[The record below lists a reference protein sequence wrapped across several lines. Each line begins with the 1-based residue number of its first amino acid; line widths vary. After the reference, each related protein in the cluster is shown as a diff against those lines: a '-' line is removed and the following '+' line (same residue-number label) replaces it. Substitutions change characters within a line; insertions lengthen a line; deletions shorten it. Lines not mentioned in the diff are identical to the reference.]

1 MTYLSYWR
9 RHRVVAT
16 AVVVTMA
23 LGVGAATAVFAV
35 VEAVIVRALPVGNP
49 DRLVWMWNAR
59 VERDRAPFS
68 APDLADY
75 REHNEVLE
83 GLAPFI
89 NWTANLTGRGDAERL
104 EGVRVEPTFFNLLGV
119 EPILGRTFVGPDE
132 RAQVTVLTERLWRR
146 RFASDPA
153 IVGQTISLNG
163 TAHTVV
169 GVLPPGFVF
178 PFRDAEIAI
187 PLTIEND
194 PRRADR
200 GAGFLRV
207 VARLKAGVSIDE
219 AKANLDGI
227 GARLRKDYPLTNAKK
242 LGVNLYPLD
251 REIVGD
257 ARALLLT
264 LFGAVGL
271 LLLVACANIANVL
284 LVALTSRRRELSL
297 RSAFGAPRWRIGGE
311 LFGEI
316 ALLVVLGGGAGLFIA
331 RILTQVLVW
340 WGGTSLPRLEDLGLT
355 SGVVAFAL
363 GATGIAALVCGVMPA
378 FLFSGASMITLADD
392 GRSTI
397 GSAVQGRFRRLFVA
411 LQVAAALTLLVST
424 LITTRSFARL
434 QAVDP
439 GFDGQHVLSVQ
450 LSLPPFKYGKPAEI
464 ITFADKLQADVMKVS
479 GVREA
484 AAISLMPL
492 SGLLS
497 TQDYRVVGQPEPS
510 PDEVPQAHY
519 RITTPGYFHVMG
531 VGLEGR
537 EFDDYDRDNTNRV
550 AIVSHTLA
558 ERHWPDRSALGEH
571 IVVGRDS
578 LEVVGV
584 CDDVKQF
591 GLDAGTTAD
600 LYVPLR
606 QMPAT
611 QAQFVAAR
619 MYWVLK
625 TIDDPL
631 TEAEA
636 VRVVVRGVDKD
647 VATSS
652 TRSMPQ
658 IVTASIGSRRF
669 NADVIKIAGAASVLL
684 ALIGVYAVTAFA
696 IDRRTR
702 EIGIRLA
709 LGARRSQ
716 VIRAVLRIEWTA
728 IAFGLAAG
736 VAAATVVSEILSS
749 TLFASRGVEPAM
761 IAGAAAMLGVAAVVA
776 SYVPARRAARRN
788 PLETLRSE

>member
-1 MTYLSYWR
+1 MTYLLYWR
-9 RHRVVAT
+9 RHVFVAA
-16 AVVVTMA
+16 AVVLTMA
-23 LGVGAATAVFAV
+23 LGIGAATAVFAV
-35 VEAVIVRALPVGNP
+35 VEAVIVRALPVRDP
-49 DRLVWMWNAR
+49 AHLVWMWNAR

-68 APDLADY
+68 ALDLADY

-104 EGVRVEPTFFNLLGV
+104 EGIRVDPAFFNLLGV
-119 EPILGRTFVGPDE
+119 EPILGRTFVDADR
-132 RAQVTVLTERLWRR
+132 RAQVAVFTERLWRR
-146 RFASDPA
+146 RFGSDAA
-153 IVGQTISLNG
+153 IVGQTVSLNG
-163 TAHTVV
+163 NAHIVV

-187 PLTIEND
+187 PLSVEND

-207 VARLKAGVSIDE
+207 VARLKAEVSVE
-219 AKANLDGI
+219 AAKANLDGI
-227 GARLRKDYPLTNAKK
+227 GARLRKDYPQTNAKK

-271 LLLVACANIANVL
+271 LLLVACANIANLL

-297 RSAFGAPRWRIGGE
+297 RRAFGATRWRIGSQ
-311 LFGEI
+311 LLGEI
-316 ALLVVLGGGAGLFIA
+316 TVLVAIGGAAGLLA
-331 RILTQVLVW
+331 GRLLTQVLVW

-355 SGVVAFAL
+355 TGVVAFAI
-363 GATGIAALVCGVMPA
+363 GATGVAALVCGVMPA
-378 FLFSGASMITLADD
+378 ALFSGASMVALADD
-392 GRSTI
+392 GRSTT
-397 GSAVQGRFRRLFVA
+397 GSAMQGRFRRTFVA

-424 LITTRSFARL
+424 LMTARSFAQL
-434 QAVDP
+434 QSVDP
-439 GFDGQHVLSVQ
+439 GFDGRRVLSVQ

-464 ITFADKLQADVMKVS
+464 VTFADKLHSDLIKVS

-531 VGLEGR
+531 IALQGR
-537 EFDDYDRDNTNRV
+537 EFDDYDRDKTNRV
-550 AIVSHTLA
+550 AIISRTLA
-558 ERHWPDRSALGEH
+558 ERHWPNGSPLGEH
-571 IVVGRDS
+571 LVIGRDS

-591 GLDAGTTAD
+591 GLDAGKTAD
-600 LYVPLR
+600 LYIPLQ
-606 QMPAT
+606 QMPGN

-625 TIDDPL
+625 TIEDPMMA
-631 TEAEA
+631 AES
-636 VRVVVRGVDKD
+636 VRVVVRGVDRD

-652 TRSMPQ
+652 TRSLAE

-669 NADVIKIAGAASVLL
+669 NADLIKIAGAASLLL
-684 ALIGVYAVTAFA
+684 ALIGVYSVTAFA

-709 LGARRSQ
+709 LGARRWQ
-716 VIRAVLRIEWTA
+716 VIRAVLRIEWAA
-728 IAFGLAAG
+728 IAIGLAGG
-736 VAAATVVSEILSS
+736 VAAAIVVSEILSS
-749 TLFASRGVEPAM
+749 TLFASRGAEPAM
-761 IAGAAAMLGVAAVVA
+761 IVSAAAILGMAAVVA
-776 SYVPARRAARRN
+776 SYVPARRAARRD